1 MFYAKIFLILQLIGT
16 SKALFM
22 KRFLLIWTLFLCSL
36 STVFAQFSGSG
47 SGTFGDPYRI
57 FYAEQLSQVRNFLN
71 KDGVCFKLMS
81 DIDLADWIS
90 ENAPKEGWQPIGVE
104 SSPFK
109 GVFDGNGHQ
118 ISSINVE
125 RGSTDNIGLFGVVDG
140 ATIKKLTV
148 QGKLKGR
155 SCIGGICGK
164 STNTT
169 FSDCNVVVDIQGVS
183 NIGSLSGSNEG
194 GQFAECV
201 VSSTKLKG
209 VSVSQYEETLPN
221 SIGGIVGC
229 NSGKL
234 TFFKCKVEADIVGTE
249 KMGGIIGC
257 DNGETTLNGCQVYS
271 HVKGNGD
278 NIGGLVGIISSTSS
292 ESGLYQCLFNG
303 TLVGKDN
310 VGGLIGTGDGRTDKM
325 KNYYKQLSISN
336 SVAICNID
344 SDNGVGG
351 LVGNVFAG
359 SNTFDIANS
368 YFSGTINGG
377 TDVGGIVGRI
387 QEKGVRRDVVSKI
400 SKCFVSGFV
409 YGREYVGGVLGK
421 KTWSQYSWENV
432 NISSCASNLNVVSAT
447 AFSVG
452 RICGSSY
459 KVSLGT
465 EGTSDENIALST
477 MIVSSQGVVQEVT
490 DGGGNGVSKGI
501 SGLKLKANYVAHGW
515 DFNNDWTMQET
526 ETLPYKPW
534 QAAPP
539 RITSEFVSK
548 ETTVRGKSIDGG
560 TVYIE
565 IGDVY
570 KSSVVCSGNTWSFS
584 VPALQAGDP
593 VRVYAVV
600 DGKWQ
605 SPYTDTFVGYPGSGT
620 LADPYLIY
628 TAADLQGVYKK
639 GYYKLKND
647 VDLTEWINQNNP
659 DEGWPAIG
667 KNGLSAVYF
676 DGGGHTVSGLW
687 CNTTADYNG
696 LFSNF
701 PDGYIKNL
709 TVRVAEGKEVKGGDY
724 TGVVIGRFANGTID
738 NVTAS
743 GTVNGTRRSGG
754 IVGVADK
761 LKISSSKFDGILMSD
776 AASAVLGGIAGEIQS
791 GEIVKSQA
799 NSDIKASGQ
808 STIAGALVGKNY
820 GRVDCSFASGAV
832 SLTGDDS
839 CGSGLV
845 GENESGAEIV
855 NCYSS
860 ADAASIRYAAGL
872 VAFNMGKVSNCYCK
886 GRINSKLYGAGAVG
900 YNSRTASINGIVAG
914 NPKVEVTDK
923 SGWSI
928 RVLGGFAE
936 GGVEPGQNN
945 YALSTMILS
954 VNGVPKKVTD
964 NILDGYAKTEE
975 ELKSK
980 ATYEKLGWSFSRVW
994 KIDENEGWPTL
1005 DMTVY
1010 GLVSSVTLDQKS
1022 LTLKKGQMVTL
1033 KAIVKPD
1040 DATDKTVTW
1049 SSSDTGVAT
1058 VRDGIVRG
1066 VGNGKATIFATSFDG
1081 TNLSDSA
1088 LVTVCA
1094 PVNDTILLKDTT
1106 AQKNKTIM
1114 YPVYLNNEDP
1124 VCSFQFDVYLPEGM
1138 DIAKN
1143 SKGKYDIQFA
1153 GRQEDTHSI
1162 TSNKV
1167 STGAVRII
1175 AFSIANDNFSGKSGA
1190 LVYLPITIGD
1200 VTKGDYDIC
1209 IRNIVLADAAE
1220 KEYYCQDANG
1230 VIHVKEVIMG
1240 DANSDGKVS
1249 LADVNST
1256 VNYIVE
1262 KPSENFCFEA
1272 ADMNNNGVVNV
1283 SDVNAI
1289 VNVLAEVKSPALVKM
1304 PYNVLAAAND
1314 GTTDDR
1320 MYCDNV
1326 TVAPGNSV
1334 TLPVNLDNSGNYC
1347 SFQFDIVLPKGIT
1360 IDSTVN
1366 KNGSVRY
1373 SASLV
1378 TSRCVDHSLTSNLI
1392 KGSRYRVIV
1401 FSLSNTDVEGAS
1413 GPVVNIKLKAE
1424 KNVTSGDY
1432 VLKMERIVL
1441 ATSDEKEFYP
1451 ADNQSTVTVSTETGI
1466 NGLAVDSSDEKVYD
1480 LQGRKVDKPLQGL
1493 YIINGKKVMVK

>member
-1 MFYAKIFLILQLIGT
+1 
-16 SKALFM
+16 
-22 KRFLLIWTLFLCSL
+22 
-36 STVFAQFSGSG
+36 
-47 SGTFGDPYRI
+47 
-57 FYAEQLSQVRNFLN
+57 
-71 KDGVCFKLMS
+71 MS

-104 SSPFK
+104 TSPFK

-125 RGSTDNIGLFGVVDG
+125 RGRTDNIGLFGVVDG

-148 QGKLKGR
+148 QGKLEGR

-183 NIGSLSGSNEG
+183 NIGSLSGSNKG
-194 GQFAECV
+194 GQFTVCV

-209 VSVSQYEETLPN
+209 VDN
-221 SIGGIVGC
+221 IGGIVGC
-229 NSGKL
+229 NSGELKF
-234 TFFKCKVEADIVGTE
+234 TKCIVEADIVGTE

-257 DNGETTLNGCQVYS
+257 DNGKTTLNECQVYS

-278 NIGGLVGIISSTSS
+278 NIGGLVGEISSSGS
-292 ESGLYQCLFNG
+292 ESVLCKCLFNG
-303 TLVGKDN
+303 TLVGKNN
-310 VGGLIGTGDGRTDKM
+310 VGGLIGSGHGYGT
-325 KNYYKQLSISN
+325 YKGSKHLSISN

-344 SDNGVGG
+344 SDNEVGG
-351 LVGNVFAG
+351 LIGNVFSG
-359 SNTFDIANS
+359 EYTFDIANS

-377 TDVGGIVGRI
+377 TDVGGIVGKIRAYRK
-387 QEKGVRRDVVSKI
+387 EKDIVSKI

-409 YGREYVGGVLGK
+409 YGRENVGGVLGVGPLIMD
-421 KTWSQYSWENV
+421 SYEQV

-447 AFSVG
+447 AGTVG

-477 MIVSSQGVVQEVT
+477 MIVSSQGVVQEIT
-490 DGGGNGVSKGI
+490 DGGKNGVSKGI

-605 SPYTDTFVGYPGSGT
+605 SPYTDTFVGYPGNGT

-724 TGVVIGRFANGTID
+724 NGVVIGRFANGTID

-761 LKISSSKFDGILMSD
+761 LKISSSKFDGILKSD
-776 AASAVLGGIAGEIQS
+776 SASAVLGGIAGEILS

-808 STIAGALVGKNY
+808 NTIAGALVGKNC

-832 SLTGDDS
+832 SLTGDGS

-845 GENESGAEIV
+845 GENESDAEIV

-860 ADAASIRYAAGL
+860 ADATSIRYAAGL
-872 VAFNMGKVSNCYCK
+872 VAFNMGKV
-886 GRINSKLYGAGAVG
+886 RI
-900 YNSRTASINGIVAG
+900 
-914 NPKVEVTDK
+914 
-923 SGWSI
+923 
-928 RVLGGFAE
+928 
-936 GGVEPGQNN
+936 
-945 YALSTMILS
+945 
-954 VNGVPKKVTD
+954 
-964 NILDGYAKTEE
+964 
-975 ELKSK
+975 
-980 ATYEKLGWSFSRVW
+980 
-994 KIDENEGWPTL
+994 
-1005 DMTVY
+1005 
-1010 GLVSSVTLDQKS
+1010 
-1022 LTLKKGQMVTL
+1022 
-1033 KAIVKPD
+1033 
-1040 DATDKTVTW
+1040 
-1049 SSSDTGVAT
+1049 
-1058 VRDGIVRG
+1058 
-1066 VGNGKATIFATSFDG
+1066 
-1081 TNLSDSA
+1081 
-1088 LVTVCA
+1088 
-1094 PVNDTILLKDTT
+1094 
-1106 AQKNKTIM
+1106 
-1114 YPVYLNNEDP
+1114 
-1124 VCSFQFDVYLPEGM
+1124 
-1138 DIAKN
+1138 
-1143 SKGKYDIQFA
+1143 
-1153 GRQEDTHSI
+1153 
-1162 TSNKV
+1162 
-1167 STGAVRII
+1167 
-1175 AFSIANDNFSGKSGA
+1175 
-1190 LVYLPITIGD
+1190 
-1200 VTKGDYDIC
+1200 
-1209 IRNIVLADAAE
+1209 
-1220 KEYYCQDANG
+1220 
-1230 VIHVKEVIMG
+1230 
-1240 DANSDGKVS
+1240 
-1249 LADVNST
+1249 
-1256 VNYIVE
+1256 
-1262 KPSENFCFEA
+1262 
-1272 ADMNNNGVVNV
+1272 
-1283 SDVNAI
+1283 
-1289 VNVLAEVKSPALVKM
+1289 
-1304 PYNVLAAAND
+1304 
-1314 GTTDDR
+1314 
-1320 MYCDNV
+1320 
-1326 TVAPGNSV
+1326 
-1334 TLPVNLDNSGNYC
+1334 
-1347 SFQFDIVLPKGIT
+1347 
-1360 IDSTVN
+1360 
-1366 KNGSVRY
+1366 
-1373 SASLV
+1373 
-1378 TSRCVDHSLTSNLI
+1378 
-1392 KGSRYRVIV
+1392 
-1401 FSLSNTDVEGAS
+1401 
-1413 GPVVNIKLKAE
+1413 
-1424 KNVTSGDY
+1424 
-1432 VLKMERIVL
+1432 
-1441 ATSDEKEFYP
+1441 FY
-1451 ADNQSTVTVSTETGI
+1451 
-1466 NGLAVDSSDEKVYD
+1466 K
-1480 LQGRKVDKPLQGL
+1480 
-1493 YIINGKKVMVK
+1493 

>member
-1 MFYAKIFLILQLIGT
+1 M
-16 SKALFM
+16 
-22 KRFLLIWTLFLCSL
+22 
-36 STVFAQFSGSG
+36 
-47 SGTFGDPYRI
+47 
-57 FYAEQLSQVRNFLN
+57 
-71 KDGVCFKLMS
+71 
-81 DIDLADWIS
+81 
-90 ENAPKEGWQPIGVE
+90 
-104 SSPFK
+104 
-109 GVFDGNGHQ
+109 
-118 ISSINVE
+118 
-125 RGSTDNIGLFGVVDG
+125 
-140 ATIKKLTV
+140 

-387 QEKGVRRDVVSKI
+387 QEKEVRRDVVSKI

-808 STIAGALVGKNY
+808 STIAGALVGK
-820 GRVDCSFASGAV
+820 
-832 SLTGDDS
+832 T
-839 CGSGLV
+839 
-845 GENESGAEIV
+845 
-855 NCYSS
+855 
-860 ADAASIRYAAGL
+860 
-872 VAFNMGKVSNCYCK
+872 MG
-886 GRINSKLYGAGAVG
+886 
-900 YNSRTASINGIVAG
+900 
-914 NPKVEVTDK
+914 
-923 SGWSI
+923 
-928 RVLGGFAE
+928 VLI
-936 GGVEPGQNN
+936 
-945 YALSTMILS
+945 ALLQ
-954 VNGVPKKVTD
+954 V
-964 NILDGYAKTEE
+964 
-975 ELKSK
+975 
-980 ATYEKLGWSFSRVW
+980 
-994 KIDENEGWPTL
+994 
-1005 DMTVY
+1005 
-1010 GLVSSVTLDQKS
+1010 
-1022 LTLKKGQMVTL
+1022 
-1033 KAIVKPD
+1033 
-1040 DATDKTVTW
+1040 
-1049 SSSDTGVAT
+1049 
-1058 VRDGIVRG
+1058 
-1066 VGNGKATIFATSFDG
+1066 
-1081 TNLSDSA
+1081 
-1088 LVTVCA
+1088 
-1094 PVNDTILLKDTT
+1094 
-1106 AQKNKTIM
+1106 
-1114 YPVYLNNEDP
+1114 
-1124 VCSFQFDVYLPEGM
+1124 
-1138 DIAKN
+1138 
-1143 SKGKYDIQFA
+1143 
-1153 GRQEDTHSI
+1153 
-1162 TSNKV
+1162 
-1167 STGAVRII
+1167 
-1175 AFSIANDNFSGKSGA
+1175 
-1190 LVYLPITIGD
+1190 
-1200 VTKGDYDIC
+1200 
-1209 IRNIVLADAAE
+1209 VLF
-1220 KEYYCQDANG
+1220 
-1230 VIHVKEVIMG
+1230 H
-1240 DANSDGKVS
+1240 
-1249 LADVNST
+1249 
-1256 VNYIVE
+1256 
-1262 KPSENFCFEA
+1262 
-1272 ADMNNNGVVNV
+1272 
-1283 SDVNAI
+1283 
-1289 VNVLAEVKSPALVKM
+1289 
-1304 PYNVLAAAND
+1304 
-1314 GTTDDR
+1314 
-1320 MYCDNV
+1320 
-1326 TVAPGNSV
+1326 
-1334 TLPVNLDNSGNYC
+1334 
-1347 SFQFDIVLPKGIT
+1347 
-1360 IDSTVN
+1360 
-1366 KNGSVRY
+1366 
-1373 SASLV
+1373 
-1378 TSRCVDHSLTSNLI
+1378 
-1392 KGSRYRVIV
+1392 
-1401 FSLSNTDVEGAS
+1401 
-1413 GPVVNIKLKAE
+1413 
-1424 KNVTSGDY
+1424 
-1432 VLKMERIVL
+1432 
-1441 ATSDEKEFYP
+1441 
-1451 ADNQSTVTVSTETGI
+1451 
-1466 NGLAVDSSDEKVYD
+1466 
-1480 LQGRKVDKPLQGL
+1480 
-1493 YIINGKKVMVK
+1493 